1 MEISPLETDR
11 AIQIEFSSVSS
22 NSLIFWAVIQPLD
35 SSAISGNKIRNE
47 KLGSISAMYFW
58 ILLPENVEDAAF
70 RILFPG
76 FADDGLEIAIINL
89 TFQKFQ
95 NRKYT
100 FDTSK
105 KYQKF

>member
-1 MEISPLETDR
+1 
-11 AIQIEFSSVSS
+11 
-22 NSLIFWAVIQPLD
+22 
-35 SSAISGNKIRNE
+35 
-47 KLGSISAMYFW
+47 MYFW
-58 ILLPENVEDAAF
+58 LLLPENVDDAAF
-70 RILFPG
+70 WISFPG
-76 FADDGLEIAIINL
+76 FADEGLEIAIINL

>member
-1 MEISPLETDR
+1 
-11 AIQIEFSSVSS
+11 
-22 NSLIFWAVIQPLD
+22 
-35 SSAISGNKIRNE
+35 
-47 KLGSISAMYFW
+47 MYFW